1 MRQDIIGSVGEDK
14 KGIEL
19 ELELELELP
28 ASGVRR
34 SSGLAAT
41 GCRGCT

>member
-14 KGIEL
+14 KGI